1 MVSNSGYQIELYDY
15 QRKAINRLHN
25 GSVLCG
31 KVGSGK
37 SFTGLFYYLENH
49 KDLPLYIITVAKK
62 RNDKEWHRDLEKLG
76 IEGVVDSWNN
86 ITKYLDVKDAF
97 FLFDEQRAIGY
108 GSWGTSFIKIA
119 RRNKW
124 IMLTATPGDVW
135 MDWMCIFLANNF
147 YRNKTDFVDR
157 HVEYNPYS
165 KFPQIK
171 RYHETDRLER
181 LRQHIAVPMQDFRTT
196 RTHRQYIN
204 ASFDKDLYK
213 SVIDN
218 RFNPF
223 TEEPIM
229 NASEFTQVLRRIVNT
244 SDRRR
249 ENVKQQIMTR
259 DRIIIFYNYTYELD
273 ILKEICQELNRAFYQ
288 WNGQKHETIPD
299 AETWVYLVQYTA
311 GAEGWNCITT
321 DTILF
326 YSLNYSYRIMEQ
338 SEGRINRVNTS
349 FTDLYYIYV
358 KSPASIDDA
367 IARSISSKK
376 KFNERN
382 WVEQTCPNSK
392 EIFNEH

>member
-1 MVSNSGYQIELYDY
+1 MIELYPY
-15 QRKAINRLHN
+15 QRKAVDRLHN

-37 SFTGLFYYLENH
+37 SLTGLFYYIENH
-49 KDLPLYIITVAKK
+49 IDKPLYIITVAKK
-62 RNDKEWHRDLEKLG
+62 RNDREWHRDFEALG
-76 IEGVVDSWNN
+76 IDGVVDSWNN
-86 ITKYLDVKDAF
+86 IEKYTDVKDAF
-97 FLFDEQRAIGY
+97 FIFDEQRAIGY
-108 GSWGTSFIKIA
+108 GKWGMAFIHIA
-119 RRNKW
+119 RKNNW

-135 MDWMCIFLANNF
+135 MDWMCIFIANNF
-147 YRNKTDFVDR
+147 YRNKTDFVDQ

-165 KFPQIK
+165 KFPQIR
-171 RYHETDRLER
+171 RYHKTDKLER
-181 LRQHIAVPMQDFRTT
+181 FRKYLAVPMQDFRTT
-196 RTHRQYIN
+196 KLNRKYIN
-204 ASFDKDLYK
+204 ADFDKDLYQTVVK
-213 SVIDN
+213 T
-218 RFNPF
+218 RFNPY

-244 SDRRR
+244 SERRR
-249 ENVKQQIMTR
+249 IHAKQEIMTR
-259 DRIIIFYNYTYELD
+259 DKVIVFYNYTYELD
-273 ILKEICQELNRAFYQ
+273 ILKEICQELDRAYYQ
-288 WNGQKHETIPD
+288 WNGQKHEAIPD

-349 FTDLYYIYV
+349 FENLYYVYL

-367 IARSISSKK
+367 IERSIRSKK

-382 WVEQTCPNSK
+382 WVESTCPNWNEISK
-392 EIFNEH
+392 NN

>member
-1 MVSNSGYQIELYDY
+1 MASKIELYDY
-15 QRKAINRLHN
+15 QRRAVDRLHN

-37 SFTGLFYYLENH
+37 SLTGLFYYIENH
-49 KDLPLYIITVAKK
+49 RDLPLYIITVAKK
-62 RNDKEWHRDLEKLG
+62 RNDKEWHNDLEMLG
-76 IEGVVDSWNN
+76 IEGTVDSWNN
-86 ITKYLDVKDAF
+86 ITKYLNVKDAF

-119 RRNKW
+119 RKNKC

-135 MDWMCIFLANNF
+135 MYW
-147 YRNKTDFVDR
+147 
-157 HVEYNPYS
+157 

-171 RYHETDRLER
+171 RYHEVDRLER
-181 LRQHIAVPMQDFRTT
+181 LRKHLAVPMADFRTT
-196 RTHRQYIN
+196 EVNRQYIN
-204 ASFDKDLYK
+204 TSFDKELYK
-213 SVIDN
+213 RVVDT

-223 TEEPIM
+223 TEAPIT
-229 NASEFTQVLRRIVNT
+229 NASEFTQVLRRIINT
-244 SDRRR
+244 SPRRI
-249 ENVKQQIMTR
+249 ENAKQQIMTR
-259 DRIIIFYNYTYELD
+259 DRIIVFYNYTYELD
-273 ILKEICQELNRAFYQ
+273 ILKEICQELNRAYYQ
-288 WNGQKHETIPD
+288 WNGQKHEPIPD
-299 AETWVYLVQYTA
+299 AAEWVYLVQYTA

-326 YSLNYSYRIMEQ
+326 YSLNYSYRVMEQ

-349 FTDLYYIYV
+349 FKFLFYLYL

-367 IARSISSKK
+367 IERSIRNKK

-392 EIFNEH
+392 EIFSEH

>member
-1 MVSNSGYQIELYDY
+1 MTIELYDY
-15 QRKAINRLHN
+15 QRRAVDSMHN

-37 SFTGLFYYLENH
+37 SLTGLFYYMENH
-49 KDLPLYIITVAKK
+49 IDKPLYIITVAKK
-62 RNDKEWHRDLEKLG
+62 RNDREWHRDFEALG
-76 IEGVVDSWNN
+76 ITGVVDSWNN
-86 ITKYLDVKDAF
+86 INKYSDVKDAF
-97 FLFDEQRAIGY
+97 FIFDEQRAIGY
-108 GSWGTSFIKIA
+108 GTWGMAFISIA
-119 RRNKW
+119 RKNKW

-135 MDWMCIFLANNF
+135 MDWMCIFIANNF
-147 YRNKTDFVDR
+147 YRNKTDFVEQ

-171 RYHETDRLER
+171 RYHKTDKLER
-181 LRQHIAVPMQDFRTT
+181 YRRYLAVPMEDFRTT
-196 RTHRQYIN
+196 KVHRQFITARY
-204 ASFDKDLYK
+204 DKELYE
-213 SVIDN
+213 SVKKT
-218 RFNPF
+218 RFNPY
-223 TEEPIM
+223 TEEPIQ

-249 ENVKQQIMTR
+249 ANVKQQIMTR
-259 DRIIIFYNYTYELD
+259 DRIIVFYNYTYELD

-288 WNGQKHETIPD
+288 WNGQKHEPIPD
-299 AETWVYLVQYTA
+299 TDSWVYLVQYTA

-349 FTDLYYIYV
+349 FKDLFYIYM

-382 WVEQTCPNSK
+382 WVTHECPNWS
-392 EIFNEH
+392 EIFKKD